1 MEDLMVV
8 GPGAVVGKE
17 SKRFI
22 ITLKDKSIIEVPD
35 YKVNVINIFGNNQFP
50 LKIHIHLFILRF
62 FLVK

>member
-35 YKVNVINIFGNNQFP
+35 YKVNVINIFGNNQITTQAID
-50 LKIHIHLFILRF
+50 LAMK
-62 FLVK
+62 K